1 MKRTEKNNKI
11 PTDSEIEI
19 IAHTVNHSGDNKAKK
34 NIGPI
39 SQIF

>member
-1 MKRTEKNNKI
+1 MKRAKKYEI

-34 NIGPI
+34 IGPI
-39 SQIF
+39 SQIL